1 LTEPVPPDTVKT
13 ANGANI
19 LLEDS
24 ALSSYRRFG
33 WAVLASVVSAPVVCA
48 APAADDGGVVGWV
61 ESTRGVPVAGAVV
74 SIFGKGIRGG
84 SLITLADAQGQF
96 VLPSLPAGSY
106 TLRAIGSGHE
116 ASAAQHVTVLPNRDA
131 LFTLSLTPVGAKPD
145 EAASEEPSEA
155 EREWR
160 WLVRHKRRSVLEEV
174 GQDASASEDGKPT
187 PVALSLP
194 AGARGADAWP
204 VAGSM
209 EIAATSGASA
219 PSDAAGSG
227 LPGGVG
233 SLKLQGQLTEGVR
246 WSLGGLIAESEGRAW
261 RTAAEF
267 VIEPGAGHEV
277 EVGAGYGAGYQ
288 PPVVGG
294 VLPEPDRVTGAVF
307 LRDRWHIGDRVTAT
321 TGARYTYVG
330 FLPDSHHADAVVQV
344 ELRGDRSTL
353 VRGSVAT
360 RTLTPG
366 GDLLTLSTVAASP
379 AITWARLEDG
389 LRPAHSM
396 RYEFGADRTL
406 GAARVGAFVFDE
418 TTRDLLLTT
427 FDGTTPVVRNAGE
440 LGARGMGLT
449 VGRRFGGIADGSVTY
464 TFGRGHRPGSMPIM
478 GDVPVASFDEAQ
490 FHDLVA
496 RLDAVIDRSDTRV
509 SALCRLTALAD
520 ERATAPG
527 SGHTGNAARFDLQV
541 TQGLPFLQPLT
552 RADWE
557 ILVAVRNMFYE
568 ASQGAFL
575 DELAVQDPPTRV
587 VGGISVRF

>member
-1 LTEPVPPDTVKT
+1 
-13 ANGANI
+13 
-19 LLEDS
+19 
-24 ALSSYRRFG
+24 LSSCRRTG
-33 WAVLASVVSAPVVCA
+33 WAVLAAVMSAPVVCA
-48 APAADDGGVVGWV
+48 ASDDGGVIGWV
-61 ESTRGVPVAGAVV
+61 ESSRGVPVAGAVV
-74 SIFGKGIRGG
+74 SIFGKGIQGG

-131 LFTLSLTPVGAKPD
+131 LFTLSLTPVGAKDD
-145 EAASEEPSEA
+145 EKTSVESEA

-160 WLVRHKRRSVLEEV
+160 WLVRHKRRSVLETV
-174 GQDASASEDGKPT
+174 GHEPSEDENGK
-187 PVALSLP
+187 ALASSPP
-194 AGARGADAWP
+194 APAPLADLGP
-204 VAGSM
+204 LAGSM
-209 EIAATSGASA
+209 EIAATANSGAPADA
-219 PSDAAGSG
+219 PGSG

-233 SLKLQGQLTEGVR
+233 SLKLEGQLADGVR

-267 VIEPGAGHEV
+267 VIEPGGGHELD
-277 EVGAGYGAGYQ
+277 VGAGYGAGNQ
-288 PPVVGG
+288 GPAHAG
-294 VLPEPDRVTGAVF
+294 VLAEPDRATGAVF
-307 LRDRWHIGDRVTAT
+307 LRDRWRLGDRFTAT

-344 ELRGDRSTL
+344 ELRGDRRTL

-379 AITWARLEDG
+379 AITWARLEEG
-389 LRPAHSM
+389 LHPARSL
-396 RYEFGADRTL
+396 RYELAVDRTL
-406 GAARVGAFVFDE
+406 GGSRLGAYVFDE
-418 TTRDLLLTT
+418 TTRDVLLTT
-427 FDGTTPVVRNAGE
+427 FDGGTPVIRNAGDA
-440 LGARGMGLT
+440 GARGFGLT
-449 VGRRFGGIADGSVTY
+449 VARRFGGLADGSVTY
-464 TFGRGHRPGSMPIM
+464 TFGRGHRSGAMPFLA
-478 GDVPVASFDEAQ
+478 DVPVAPFDEVD

-496 RLDAVIDRSDTRV
+496 RLEAVIDRSDTRV
-509 SALCRLTALAD
+509 AALCRLSALAD
-520 ERATAPG
+520 DRAKATHAPARTT
-527 SGHTGNAARFDLQV
+527 SAARFDVQL

-568 ASQGAFL
+568 ASQGGFL

>member
-1 LTEPVPPDTVKT
+1 M
-13 ANGANI
+13 
-19 LLEDS
+19 
-24 ALSSYRRFG
+24 SSCRRFG
-33 WAVLASVVSAPVVCA
+33 WAVLATVMLPPVVWA
-48 APAADDGGVVGWV
+48 APLPDDGGVVGWV
-61 ESTRGVPVAGAVV
+61 ESTRGAPVAGAVV

-131 LFTLSLTPVGAKPD
+131 LFTLSLTPVGAEPVAD
-145 EAASEEPSEA
+145 ETAEGEASEG

-160 WLVRHKRRSVLEEV
+160 WLVRHKRRSVLETIGHEAPPEEE
-174 GQDASASEDGKPT
+174 GDG
-187 PVALSLP
+187 VVLSLP
-194 AGARGADAWP
+194 ASAPLADLGP
-204 VAGSM
+204 LAGSM
-209 EIAATSGASA
+209 EIAATAGSGA

-233 SLKLQGQLTEGVR
+233 SLRLQGQLADGLR
-246 WSLGGLIAESEGRAW
+246 WSLGGLVAESEGRAW

-267 VIEPGAGHEV
+267 VIEPGGGHEL
-277 EVGAGYGAGYQ
+277 EVGAGYGAGDQ
-288 PPVVGG
+288 GPAQVG
-294 VLPEPDRVTGAVF
+294 VLAEPDRVAGAVF
-307 LRDRWHIGDRVTAT
+307 LRDRWHLGDRLTAT

-330 FLPDSHHADAVVQV
+330 YLPDSHHADAVVQI
-344 ELRGDRSTL
+344 ELRGDRRTL

-379 AITWARLEDG
+379 AITWARLEQG
-389 LRPAHSM
+389 LRPARSL
-396 RYEFGADRTL
+396 RYEVGIDRSL
-406 GAARVGAFVFDE
+406 GPVRVGVYVFEEATHDV
-418 TTRDLLLTT
+418 LLTT
-427 FDGTTPVVRNAGE
+427 FDGTTPVVRNAGDA
-440 LGARGMGLT
+440 GARGFGLT
-449 VGRRFGGIADGSVTY
+449 LGRRFGGVADGSVTY
-464 TFGRGHRPGSMPIM
+464 TFGRGRHSGSMPFLA
-478 GDVPVASFDEAQ
+478 DVPVAPFDEAD

-496 RLDAVIDRSDTRV
+496 RLETVIDRSDTRV
-509 SALCRLTALAD
+509 AALCRLSTLSDDRGTIDHGPA
-520 ERATAPG
+520 RT
-527 SGHTGNAARFDLQV
+527 TNAARFDVQL

-568 ASQGAFL
+568 ASQGGFL